1 MADSFTD
8 RTVRSLVEESHETAL
23 AKGWWEDGD
32 RNLYELLFLMHT
44 ELSEAGEELRD
55 GHTLDDVYYNP
66 EWPVTDDDGNV
77 LLKPEGFLSE
87 LADVLIRVGDT
98 VARYGLVNEFLTV
111 LEEKLRYN
119 KHRPYR
125 HGGKQA

>member
-1 MADSFTD
+1 MAD
-8 RTVRSLVEESHETAL
+8 RTVRELVEESHDTAVK
-23 AKGWWEDGD
+23 KGWWEQGD

-55 GHTLDDVYYNP
+55 GHDISDTYYNA
-66 EWPVTDDDGNV
+66 ERAVTDDAGHTY
-77 LLKPEGFLSE
+77 LKPEGFLSE
-87 LADVLIRVGDT
+87 LADVLIRLGDT
-98 VARYGLVNEFLTV
+98 VGRYGLTDEFLTV

-119 KHRPYR
+119 KSRPYR